1 MLITT
6 SRMPWASFLMMTA
19 DSPAKKPVGML
30 INNKNWWW
38 VRWAFLHLLNC
49 STHWL
54 IFCLN
59 TLISFY
65 GR

>member
-1 MLITT
+1 
-6 SRMPWASFLMMTA
+6 MMTA

-30 INNKNWWW
+30 INNKNCWW

-54 IFCLN
+54 IFRLN